1 MSAHALSY
9 AVITPVWNEAANLE
23 RLADCLRAQSAAPE
37 TWVIVDTGSTDQTL
51 EIAQR
56 LADATP
62 WIHVLT
68 SEEEAQARGGPVVR
82 AFNRGIESLGLSVPD
97 VVVKLDADLDFES
110 TYFSAL
116 LDGFGANPQLGMAS
130 GACFEFEDGAWV
142 ARHGTRS
149 HVWGASRAY
158 RRSCLADV
166 LPLEER
172 QGWDE
177 IDAIKA
183 QLHGWEVGTIYDVP
197 FRHLRAEGRR
207 DGGRKRW
214 TDQGDTA
221 HYMGYRFSYLLMR
234 TAFKTRHDPAAVAMV
249 WGYVRA
255 VATRAPVLPDPAA
268 RAYLRRTQRLREL
281 GTRAREARGLAA
293 DPS

>member
-9 AVITPVWNEAANLE
+9 AVITPVWNEAANLG
-23 RLADCLRAQSAAPE
+23 RLAACLKAQSAEPRA
-37 TWVIVDTGSTDQTL
+37 WLIVDTGSTDPTL
-51 EIAQR
+51 E
-56 LADATP
+56 LARDLAEETP

-68 SEEEAQARGGPVVR
+68 VAEQAQARGGPVVR
-82 AFNRGIESLGLSVPD
+82 ALNRGIESLGPDLPD

-110 TYFSAL
+110 TYFASL
-116 LDGFGANPQLGMAS
+116 LDAFAANPQLGMAS
-130 GACFEFEDGAWV
+130 GVCFELENGEWV

-158 RRSCLADV
+158 RRACLADV
-166 LPLEER
+166 VPLEER

-183 QLHGWEVGTIYDVP
+183 QLHGWEVGTLADVP

-214 TDQGDTA
+214 ADQGDTA

-234 TAFKTRHDPAAVAMV
+234 TAFKARRDPAAVTMV
-249 WGYVRA
+249 WGYLRA
-255 VATRAPVLPDPAA
+255 VATRAPVLPDPDA

-281 GTRAREARGLAA
+281 GARAREARGVTG
-293 DPS
+293 